1 MSHNFET
8 EDARIAAAKVAGRN
22 IAAYE
27 IKSGFTEPRNWDKD
41 DVQNARAFSHLAA
54 VGFSRAGT
62 RMYSQVFVDA
72 YRAEFIRLRLE
83 CLRTQLRREQIS
95 YGELVELQGLAEH
108 IQPGD
113 VELLEAAGVPE
124 DIPENDRTKPVYWV
138 GYHYASLLKMGED
151 TGKTYQQVADE
162 CATIATQFP
171 SQNDTEVIDSF
182 YENNE

>member
-1 MSHNFET
+1 VNHDLTT
-8 EDARIAAAKVAGRN
+8 EEGRIEAAKEAGRN

-27 IKSGFTEPRNWDKD
+27 IRSGYTLLRDWNKD

-54 VGFSRAGT
+54 VGFTRAGT
-62 RMYSQVFVDA
+62 RMFSQTFVDA

-83 CLRTQLRREQIS
+83 HLRGILRAESIS

-124 DIPENDRTKPVYWV
+124 FPED
-138 GYHYASLLKMGED
+138 
-151 TGKTYQQVADE
+151 
-162 CATIATQFP
+162 
-171 SQNDTEVIDSF
+171 
-182 YENNE
+182 